1 MFEDCLEYR
10 IFRQTNLML
19 YLWLVV
25 SVLPSRTG
33 KSNLAQSYQTGTDD
47 IKKYAW
53 SLGSVYIAWGFS
65 TWFLTDAYQS
75 RTVEK
80 MQSSMDWFKG
90 KSKGNHG
97 FPIKYRVFQW
107 SRTCTIPFDDF
118 SSPESLFPT
127 PSLEPLASQVMFF
140 YGKLWL
146 KLLVDSCWLYIYI
159 CI

>member
-1 MFEDCLEYR
+1 MYIAIMYLNMGQTPNLQCWCEIYVINDRMFEDCLEYR

-33 KSNLAQSYQTGTDD
+33 KFNLAQSYQTGMDD

-65 TWFLTDAYQS
+65 MWFLTDAYQS

-80 MQSSMDWFKG
+80 MQSSIDWFKG
-90 KSKGNHG
+90 TSTGNHG
-97 FPIKYRVFQW
+97 FPNKYPVFQ
-107 SRTCTIPFDDF
+107 
-118 SSPESLFPT
+118 
-127 PSLEPLASQVMFF
+127 
-140 YGKLWL
+140 
-146 KLLVDSCWLYIYI
+146 
-159 CI
+159 

>member
-33 KSNLAQSYQTGTDD
+33 KFNLAQSYQTGMDD

-65 TWFLTDAYQS
+65 MWFLTDAYQS

-80 MQSSMDWFKG
+80 MQSSIDWFKG
-90 KSKGNHG
+90 KSTGNHG
-97 FPIKYRVFQW
+97 FPNKYPVFQ
-107 SRTCTIPFDDF
+107 
-118 SSPESLFPT
+118 
-127 PSLEPLASQVMFF
+127 
-140 YGKLWL
+140 
-146 KLLVDSCWLYIYI
+146 
-159 CI
+159 